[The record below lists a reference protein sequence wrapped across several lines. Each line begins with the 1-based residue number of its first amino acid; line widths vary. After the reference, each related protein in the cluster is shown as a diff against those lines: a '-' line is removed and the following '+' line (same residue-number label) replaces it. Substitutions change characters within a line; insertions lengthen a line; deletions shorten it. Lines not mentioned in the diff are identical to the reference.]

1 MDECNIL
8 EKVLNSLFLACI
20 LSKDRRPNSDFQ
32 GCQMSGTKMDQFQIL
47 LGPKKEKKDQNANFM
62 IKLSKP
68 APERNEPAP
77 E

>member
-1 MDECNIL
+1 
-8 EKVLNSLFLACI
+8 
-20 LSKDRRPNSDFQ
+20 
-32 GCQMSGTKMDQFQIL
+32 MSGTKMDQFQIL